1 MFHSGGEERG
11 RCYRHNNSLYKMFV
25 KAGDSKKM
33 VDEKIKVI
41 HYGLGPIGVET
52 AKLVL
57 SKKNLQIVGAV
68 DISEDKAGRDL
79 GAVLGLDDTLGI
91 VVTDRAQDLFSSE
104 SADIV
109 IHTAGSRIMTIYS
122 QLEEII
128 GSGINVISSSEELS
142 FPFTANEASAKGLDA
157 AARESGVTVLGTGVN
172 PGFIMDAL
180 PLYLTGVCKDVTTVR
195 VERYVDAG
203 TRRLPLQRKVGA
215 GLSPHVFRER
225 VSQKMLGHVGL
236 VESLQFVAHYLG
248 ISLDRIEETIDPVV
262 AEQAVKTDYFD
273 LNPGDVLG
281 IKHIAQGFLGTSV
294 IISLD
299 LRMYVGADDPHDAI
313 FIEGNPSISLKVEG
327 GVAGDQATAAI
338 LVNSV
343 PGVVA
348 ARPGL
353 VTVKDLP
360 APHFYR

>member
-1 MFHSGGEERG
+1 MYE
-11 RCYRHNNSLYKMFV
+11 KV
-25 KAGDSKKM
+25 GDSTKM
-33 VDEKIKVI
+33 IDENKIKVI

-57 SKKNLQIVGAV
+57 SKKNLKIVGAV
-68 DISEDKAGRDL
+68 DISKEKAGRDL
-79 GAVLGLDDTLGI
+79 GAILGRDDDLGI
-91 VVTDRAQDLFSSE
+91 VVTDNAQELFSSE
-104 SADIV
+104 PADIV
-109 IHTAGSRIMTIYS
+109 IHTAGSRFTTIYS

-128 GSGINVISSSEELS
+128 ESGINVISSSEELS
-142 FPFTANEASAKGLDA
+142 FPFTANEALAKDLDA
-157 AARESGVTVLGTGVN
+157 TARKNGVTVLGTGVN

-180 PLYLTGVCKDVTTVR
+180 PLYLTGVCQDVRTVK
-195 VERYVDAG
+195 VERVVDAG

-225 VSQKMLGHVGL
+225 VSQKTLGHVGL
-236 VESLQFVAHYLG
+236 IESLQFVAHYLG

-262 AEQAVKTDYFD
+262 AEQAVKTAYFD
-273 LNPGDVLG
+273 VNPGEVLG
-281 IKHIAQGFLGTSV
+281 IKHIVQGVQGTSV

-299 LRMYVGADDPHDAI
+299 LRMYIGADDPHDAI
-313 FIEGNPSISLKVEG
+313 FIEGNPTISLRVAD
-327 GVAGDQATAAI
+327 GVAGDQATSAI

-343 PGVVA
+343 PGVIA
-348 ARPGL
+348 ARAGL

>member
-1 MFHSGGEERG
+1 MG
-11 RCYRHNNSLYKMFV
+11 N
-25 KAGDSKKM
+25 KK
-33 VDEKIKVI
+33 IRVI

-57 SKKNLQIVGAV
+57 SKKNLEIVGAV

-79 GAVLGLDDTLGI
+79 GTVLGLDNNLGI
-91 VVTDRAQDLFSSE
+91 VVTARAQELFSSQ

-109 IHTAGSRIMTIYS
+109 IHTAGSRITTIYS

-128 GSGINVISSSEELS
+128 KSGINVISSSEELL
-142 FPFTANEASAKGLDA
+142 FPFTANEALAKDLDTK
-157 AARESGVTVLGTGVN
+157 ARENGVSVLGTGVN

-180 PLYLTGVCKDVTTVR
+180 PLYLTGVCKDVSTVK
-195 VERYVDAG
+195 VERFVDAG
-203 TRRLPLQRKVGA
+203 TRRLPLQIKIGA
-215 GLSPHVFRER
+215 GLSPDVFRER

-262 AEQAVKTDYFD
+262 AEQAVKTAYFD
-273 LNPGDVLG
+273 LKPGDVLG
-281 IKHIAQGFLGTSV
+281 IKHIARGFHGTSV
-294 IISLD
+294 VISLD

-313 FIEGNPSISLKVEG
+313 FIEGNPSISLRVDG

-343 PGVVA
+343 PDVVTG
-348 ARPGL
+348 RPGL

>member
-1 MFHSGGEERG
+1 MG
-11 RCYRHNNSLYKMFV
+11 N
-25 KAGDSKKM
+25 KK
-33 VDEKIKVI
+33 IRVI

-57 SKKNLQIVGAV
+57 SKKNLEIVGAV

-79 GAVLGLDDTLGI
+79 GTVLGLDNNLGI
-91 VVTDRAQDLFSSE
+91 VVTARAQELFSSQ

-109 IHTAGSRIMTIYS
+109 IHTAGSRITTIYS

-128 GSGINVISSSEELS
+128 KSGINVISSSEELL
-142 FPFTANEASAKGLDA
+142 FPFTANEALAKDLDTK
-157 AARESGVTVLGTGVN
+157 ARENGVSVLGTGVN

-180 PLYLTGVCKDVTTVR
+180 PLYLTGVCKDVGTVK
-195 VERYVDAG
+195 VERFVDAG
-203 TRRLPLQRKVGA
+203 TRRLPLQIKIGA
-215 GLSPHVFRER
+215 GLSPDVFRER

-262 AEQAVKTDYFD
+262 AEQAVKTAYFD
-273 LNPGDVLG
+273 LKPGDVLG
-281 IKHIAQGFLGTSV
+281 IKHIAQGFVGSSV
-294 IISLD
+294 IVTLD

-313 FIEGNPSISLKVEG
+313 FIEGNPSISLRVDG

-343 PGVVA
+343 PDVVA
-348 ARPGL
+348 ARSGL